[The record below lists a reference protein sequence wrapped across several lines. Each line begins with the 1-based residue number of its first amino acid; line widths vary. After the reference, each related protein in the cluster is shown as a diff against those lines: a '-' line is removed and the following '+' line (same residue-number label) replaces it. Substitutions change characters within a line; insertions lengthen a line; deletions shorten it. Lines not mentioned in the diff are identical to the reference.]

1 MSISK
6 VQGVDI
12 SSVSSIDSIQK
23 STISQLN
30 DVDVPSGFSTDYS
43 IEGNGSNQYIS
54 LGNQQSTVL
63 NPTEA
68 QINANGYTW
77 TGWIYIDDLTT
88 SFQLYSLG
96 VSGTN
101 NYYGIQIVV
110 NRNAAFVFHFFGLN
124 GSTPGAGSNN
134 RLSKRTQNST
144 ISTGQW
150 VQLGVVVPANGY
162 DDNTSWKLYING
174 SEYSGTYVNSGN
186 SNLNLAYSG
195 NSNIGVWTRAGS
207 TLSNIFDGEI
217 NNAAIFNTALSSSN
231 MTAIYNS
238 GVPIDLSSNSG
249 NYNASSNLIFWMR
262 FNEGTG
268 TSYADS
274 STNSFTGSG
283 VNTPTWSTN
292 VPT

>member
-150 VQLGVVVPANGY
+150 V
-162 DDNTSWKLYING
+162 S
-174 SEYSGTYVNSGN
+174 
-186 SNLNLAYSG
+186 
-195 NSNIGVWTRAGS
+195 
-207 TLSNIFDGEI
+207 
-217 NNAAIFNTALSSSN
+217 
-231 MTAIYNS
+231 
-238 GVPIDLSSNSG
+238 
-249 NYNASSNLIFWMR
+249 
-262 FNEGTG
+262 
-268 TSYADS
+268 
-274 STNSFTGSG
+274 
-283 VNTPTWSTN
+283 
-292 VPT
+292 

>member
-186 SNLNLAYSG
+186 SNVNLAYSG
-195 NSNIGVWTRAGS
+195 NSNIGVWTRSGTS
-207 TLSNIFDGEI
+207 LSNIFDGEI

-238 GVPIDLSSNSG
+238 GAPIDLSSNSG

>member
-186 SNLNLAYSG
+186 SNVNLAYSG

-207 TLSNIFDGEI
+207 SLSNIFDGEI

-238 GVPIDLSSNSG
+238 GAPIDLSSNSG

>member
-1 MSISK
+1 MSASK
-6 VQGVDI
+6 VNGIATD
-12 SSVSSIDSIQK
+12 
-23 STISQLN
+23 TISQVNDMGLSAISQIN
-30 DVDVPSGFSTDYS
+30 DVDIPAGFSTDYS
-43 IEGNGSNQYIS
+43 IEGDGSNQYIS
-54 LGNQQSTVL
+54 LGSQSGTVL

-68 QINANGYTW
+68 QIDANGYTW
-77 TGWIYIDDLTT
+77 TGWVYIDDLTT

-101 NYYGIQIVV
+101 NYYGIQMLV

-124 GSTPGAGSNN
+124 GATAGAGSNN
-134 RLSKRTQNST
+134 RLTKRTQNST

-150 VQLGVVVPANGY
+150 VHLGVVVPASGY

-174 SEYSGTYVNSGN
+174 SEYSGTYVDSGN

-195 NSNIGVWTRAGS
+195 NSNIGVWTRSGGS
-207 TLSNIFDGEI
+207 LSNIFDGEI
-217 NNAAIFNTALSSSN
+217 NNAAIWNTALSSSN

-238 GVPIDLSSNSG
+238 GAPIDLSSNSG
-249 NYNASSNLIFWMR
+249 SYDESSNLIFWMR

>member
-207 TLSNIFDGEI
+207 SLSNIFDGEI

>member
-186 SNLNLAYSG
+186 SNVNLAYSG

-207 TLSNIFDGEI
+207 SLSNIFDGEI

-238 GVPIDLSSNSG
+238 GAPIDLSSNSG
-249 NYNASSNLIFWMR
+249 NYNTSSNLIFWMR